1 MHNFFVACDAVHDGV
16 IEISGDDASHISK
29 SLRLSAGNEITVSDG
44 NGNSYLCLI
53 SSVNKKAITCKI
65 IKKSQSNTEPPII
78 VDLYQ
83 GIPKASK
90 MDLIVQ
96 KCTEIGINSIIPVET
111 ERTVVKLKD
120 GYDLKNKL
128 ERWQRIA
135 EEAAKQSRRGHIPSI
150 MEPVLFKNA
159 LEDISSY
166 DLGIIPYEEEHGV
179 GLKEALKYKNNA
191 HKIMIFIGPE
201 GGFSDSEILTARVK
215 NVLPVTMGPRIL
227 RTETAGFVCLS
238 IIMYEIGDMG

>member
-159 LEDISSY
+159 LEDIS
-166 DLGIIPYEEEHGV
+166 
-179 GLKEALKYKNNA
+179 
-191 HKIMIFIGPE
+191 
-201 GGFSDSEILTARVK
+201 
-215 NVLPVTMGPRIL
+215 
-227 RTETAGFVCLS
+227 
-238 IIMYEIGDMG
+238 